1 MARFGSV
8 DFDERILNAIRDDKL
23 VIFAGAGVSMGSPSN
38 LPGFWKLAENIASGT
53 GLEPTEPLDRFLG
66 SLNKNGIDV
75 HQRAIKLLSPEGSK
89 PNDLHRNIIR
99 LFRDS
104 KRIRLITTNFDLLF
118 EEACKELQNDDNFS
132 EAPNIYRAPALPQ
145 GYDFNGIVYVHGA
158 LPQLSYHRAKDMV
171 LTDADFGRAY
181 LTEGWAR
188 RFLADVF
195 REFTVLFIG
204 YSHEDMIM
212 NYLARAL
219 PADRLAGR
227 FALTDKTGN
236 WELLGIK
243 PIIFETKE
251 TINEYIELY
260 DSINQLADMASR
272 GVLEWEHRMIE
283 LSKTPP
289 TDNDALKGEIRHI
302 LERDD
307 TTKLFTKHVRGEEW
321 PAWLE
326 EQGHLN
332 ALFDNKTLN
341 DREEMIAKWL
351 AKHYSNAHPYNL
363 FKILF
368 KHNLELNPKLWE
380 ELGRYIGNNQTLQ
393 KSAFEQWADILII
406 AKPAITHHKIP
417 SYESLFWWIAQQSQ
431 KYGSSL
437 VALKMFMA
445 LNDYDITTEIYK
457 TDDNENENEKFFTEY
472 RIHSDNTYVVWKEYV
487 QPELERI
494 TIPLLEYATSYLT
507 DLSNRLKLWGYVWE
521 LGEHMPAIEITE
533 DRQEEEEKRDNEQ
546 KAISTLISA
555 AREAMELLANNNT
568 ESLEFWIS
576 RLIRS
581 EVPILRR
588 LAIHASTTSK
598 NRTADT
604 QLKWI
609 TDNNLLGGG
618 VEHQDYHEHHE
629 AYRAAAI
636 SYKHSKDA
644 ARREFV
650 QHILSINIQ
659 SDINDES
666 ESKRLSK
673 KAAFDWLNWL
683 LKNKPDCHI
692 AKFEIN
698 NIKKTYPDF
707 EPSKNPEFP
716 PKHRDMNFSSFISA
730 YGKPET
736 KEKLLSKPPSEQLR
750 YLNQYG
756 GSGKNRDFNRQFL
769 LTHVTDACKEK
780 SDWGVDLATELT
792 KSELWSSDLWKC
804 IFTGLCRTA
813 INQGQCEIILR
824 ICNNKRLMENHHQSI
839 SLFLERQSEINNEH
853 IFQPGLDSL
862 AHSIA
867 YALWCLIRPGTVYK
881 ASGSLLETAE
891 ASTPGLL
898 ASFFINEATIK
909 TKQTDPERT
918 SLSPDHR
925 NIFKTMITDTSKS
938 GELCKPIILKNI
950 SRLYFFDRDWTR
962 INIFPLLKMGNNGA
976 LDEFAWSGLLKH
988 IYLTHSL
995 GNELKDTLLLG
1006 LGHIHEHKQRK
1017 DILRIF
1023 AGVVATSEPNPNNDI
1038 IPKLF
1043 SKINEEEIL
1052 DFSWELKCA
1061 ILKLAQQDRD
1071 KTWKNW
1077 LFQYIDNRSQNIPK
1091 TISKKESRVLIDI
1104 ILSNFCNNPDAAI
1117 LITKLPEAYL
1127 LNYAELYRK
1136 VRNST
1141 ILEEHPNEA
1150 AQLLIHLSKS
1160 IEISDQIE
1168 DFIVAI
1174 DKVLMKVDGK
1184 LRRKLEE
1191 AKALLP

>member
-38 LPGFWKLAENIASGT
+38 LPSFWKLAKDIASGT

-66 SLNKNGIDV
+66 TLNNKGIDV
-75 HQRAIKLLSPEGSK
+75 HQRAIESLSPEGSK
-89 PNDLHRNIIR
+89 PNDLHRNIIK

-104 KRIRLITTNFDLLF
+104 NRIRLITTNFDLLF
-118 EEACKELQNDDNFS
+118 EEAYKELQNDDSFS

-158 LPQLSYHRAKDMV
+158 LPRLNSHRAKDMV

-181 LTEGWAR
+181 LTEGWAQ
-188 RFLADVF
+188 RFLVDVF

-227 FALTDKTGN
+227 FALTKEKGN
-236 WELLGIK
+236 WELLGIE
-243 PIIFETKE
+243 PIIFETKDL
-251 TINEYIELY
+251 INEYIELY
-260 DSINQLADMASR
+260 DSINQLANMTSR

-283 LSKTPP
+283 LSEAKP
-289 TDNDALKGEIRHI
+289 TNNDALKGEISHI
-302 LERDD
+302 LKRDD
-307 TTKLFTKHVRGEEW
+307 TTRLFTKYVRGEEW

-332 ALFDNKTLN
+332 ALFDNRTLN

-351 AKHYSNAHPYNL
+351 AKHYSNAHPYSL

-368 KHNLELNPKLWE
+368 KHNLDINPKLWE
-380 ELGRYIGNNQTLQ
+380 ELGRYIGDNQTLE
-393 KSAFEQWADILII
+393 KRTFEQWVDIIV
-406 AKPAITHHKIP
+406 ASKPTRTHHNIP
-417 SYESLFWWIAQQSQ
+417 VYKSVFSWIALESK

-445 LNDYDITTEIYK
+445 LNDYDITAEIYK
-457 TDDNENENEKFFTEY
+457 TDDDENERILTEY
-472 RIHSDNTYVVWKEYV
+472 QIHSENTYVVWKEYV
-487 QPELERI
+487 KPELEHI
-494 TIPLLEYATSYLT
+494 AIPLLEHTTSYIS

-521 LGEHMPAIEITE
+521 LGEHMPAIELTE
-533 DRQEEEEKRDNEQ
+533 DRQEEEEEGDNEQ
-546 KAISTLISA
+546 KAINTLVSA

-588 LAIHASTTSK
+588 LAIHASTISK

-609 TDNNLLGGG
+609 IDNNLLGGG
-618 VEHQDYHEHHE
+618 PEHQDYHEHHE
-629 AYRAAAI
+629 VYRAAAI
-636 SYKHSKDA
+636 SYKHCNDA
-644 ARREFV
+644 TRREFV

-659 SDINDES
+659 SDINDEN

-692 AKFEIN
+692 AKLKIN

-707 EPSKNPEFP
+707 EPSKNSEFP
-716 PKHRDMNFSSFISA
+716 PKHRDMNFPLFIST

-736 KEKLLSKPPSEQLR
+736 KEKLLSKSPGEQIR
-750 YLNQYG
+750 YLKRYG
-756 GSGKNRDFNRQFL
+756 GSGEKRDFNRQFL
-769 LTHVTDACKEK
+769 LNHVTDACKENIN
-780 SDWGVDLATELT
+780 WGVDLATELT
-792 KSELWSSDLWKC
+792 KAELWSSDLWKC
-804 IFTGLCRTA
+804 VLTGLCRTA
-813 INQGQCEIILR
+813 ISQNQCEKILR
-824 ICNNKRLMENHHQSI
+824 ICNNKPLMENHHQCI

-891 ASTPGLL
+891 ANTPGLL

-925 NIFKTMITDTSKS
+925 KILETMITDTSKS

-962 INIFPLLKMGNNGA
+962 INMFPLLKMGNNGT

-988 IYLTHSL
+988 TYLTHSL

-1023 AGVVATSEPNPNNDI
+1023 AGVVATSESNPNNDI

-1061 ILKLAQQDRD
+1061 ILKLAQQIDRD

-1091 TISKKESRVLIDI
+1091 TISEKESRILIDI
-1104 ILSNFCNNPDAAI
+1104 ILSNFCDNPDAAI
-1117 LITKLPEAYL
+1117 LITKLPETYL
-1127 LNYAELYRK
+1127 PNNAELYRK
-1136 VRNST
+1136 VRNSS

-1160 IEISDQIE
+1160 IEICDQIE
-1168 DFIVAI
+1168 DFIVAM